1 MDVEKKE
8 LKASLLLLLT
18 AAIWGFAFV
27 AQQVGAQFVGAFT
40 FNGIRFAL
48 GSMSLIP
55 LILFLNKKDKEKEEK
70 VTYQNPLKSGIIAG
84 CVLFLAATLQQVGL
98 AYTTAGK
105 AAFITGLYIV
115 LVPIFGIFLNQY
127 IKINV
132 WIGVAVAAI
141 GLYFLSVNEGFIIA
155 KGDLIE
161 IVGAIFW
168 AMHILLIDNFTK
180 KVDPLKLSCIQFASC
195 AVLSLGAAF
204 LFESIS
210 IAAISQAL
218 IPILYG
224 GLFSVGIA
232 YTLQVVAQKD
242 AKPSRAAVILSMEA
256 VFGAI
261 GGALLLGENLGARA
275 YFGCGLMLV
284 GMLLVQIQFGSK
296 KKNVIETKGA

>member
-1 MDVEKKE
+1 MEKRE
-8 LKASLLLLLT
+8 LRASLLLLLT

-48 GSMSLIP
+48 GSISLIP
-55 LILFLNKKDKEKEEK
+55 LILFLDKKDKSKEEK
-70 VTYQNPLKSGIIAG
+70 IVYEHPLKLGIMAG
-84 CVLFLAATLQQVGL
+84 CVLFLGATLQQVGL

-115 LVPIFGIFLNQY
+115 LVPIFGIFLKQH
-127 IKINV
+127 IKINA
-132 WIGVAVAAI
+132 WIGVAIAAI
-141 GLYFLSVNEGFIIA
+141 GLYFLSVTEGFTIA

-161 IVGAIFW
+161 IIGAVFW

-180 KVDPLKLSCIQFASC
+180 RVNPLKLSCIQFATCS
-195 AVLSLGAAF
+195 VLSVGAAL

-261 GGALLLGENLGARA
+261 GGALLLGENLGIRA
-275 YFGCGLMLV
+275 YFGCALMLA
-284 GMLLVQIQFGSK
+284 GMLLVQVQFGGK
-296 KKNVIETKGA
+296 KENTIEAKEG